1 MNNLQKILNKTF
13 PLERSLISSDNRK
26 TLELF
31 NNIVPLKKWKIKTG
45 TKCFDW
51 TVPKEW
57 IFNKAILKDSNG
69 NILIDGSKNIL
80 NVLSGQTKNPFGLTD
95 TELADLKAAGLYD
108 EEEGLI
114 EPELTSSALYGGL
127 PESVASLYE
136 KSDKFSGA
144 NQESCKKFTADP

>member
-51 TVPKEW
+51 TEPKEW
-57 IFNKAILKDSNG
+57 I
-69 NILIDGSKNIL
+69 LIKL
-80 NVLSGQTKNPFGLTD
+80 F
-95 TELADLKAAGLYD
+95 
-108 EEEGLI
+108 
-114 EPELTSSALYGGL
+114 
-127 PESVASLYE
+127 
-136 KSDKFSGA
+136 
-144 NQESCKKFTADP
+144 